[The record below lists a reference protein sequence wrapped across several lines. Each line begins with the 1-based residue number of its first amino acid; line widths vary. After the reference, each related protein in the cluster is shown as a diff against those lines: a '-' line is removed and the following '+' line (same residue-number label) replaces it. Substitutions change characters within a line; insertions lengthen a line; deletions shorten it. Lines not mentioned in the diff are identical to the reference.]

1 MASVARTYGR
11 RDTILLAA
19 CVVLSLIALFL
30 PERMRDP
37 LATSLRRTI
46 LAPLVSLQSDAE
58 LSRRAWATREERVAA
73 RDSIALRAISVDALE
88 AENSRLRNLL
98 TLGAR
103 LRWGFVPA
111 EVLSGRGVGE
121 QYTVPLSA
129 GSRSGVREFSPVVA
143 PEGLVGV
150 VKTADPTMSIAIIW
164 SHPDFRVSAMA
175 ADGSAFGIVA
185 AHLGDGPERY
195 LLEMRGV
202 PVRGT
207 IAPGT
212 EIVTSGLGG
221 TFPRGIPIGIVM
233 GEAQTSELWARTYL
247 LRPAVLP
254 SAISAVMVL
263 TPARADSGVAGV
275 WQTGQGMNGA
285 TRAIVEAG
293 DSLGRAAALRL
304 RAMAADSLARL
315 RPAVDTTDSLGARP
329 GADTLR

>member
-73 RDSIALRAISVDALE
+73 RDSVALRAISVDALE

-254 SAISAVMVL
+254 SALSAVMVL

-275 WQTGQGMNGA
+275 WQTGQGMIGA

-304 RAMAADSLARL
+304 RAIAADSLARL
-315 RPAVDTTDSLGARP
+315 GPAVDTTDSLGARP

>member
-1 MASVARTYGR
+1 MSSVARTYGR
-11 RDTILLAA
+11 RDTILLAG
-19 CVVLSLIALFL
+19 CVVLSLVALFL
-30 PERMRDP
+30 PERMREP
-37 LATSLRRTI
+37 LATTLRRTV

-73 RDSIALRAISVDALE
+73 RDSVTLRSMSLDALS
-88 AENSRLRNLL
+88 AENARLRDLL
-98 TLGAR
+98 GLGAR

-121 QYTVPLSA
+121 QYTMPLSA
-129 GSRSGVREFSPVVA
+129 GARAGVREFSPVVA

-150 VKTADPTMSIAIIW
+150 VKTADPTMSIAIMW

-185 AHLGDGPERY
+185 AHLGSGPERY

-207 IAPGT
+207 IPPGT

-221 TFPRGIPIGIVM
+221 TFPRGIPVGVVL
-233 GEAQTSELWARTYL
+233 GELETSELWARTYL

-254 SAISAVMVL
+254 SAVSAVMVL
-263 TPARADSGVAGV
+263 LPARADSGVAGV
-275 WQTGQGMNGA
+275 WQTGQGTLAA
-285 TRAIVEAG
+285 TRAIVNAG
-293 DSLGRAAALRL
+293 DSIFRKSTADSARTTVTADSLSRAAATAEPRQ
-304 RAMAADSLARL
+304 
-315 RPAVDTTDSLGARP
+315 
-329 GADTLR
+329 

>member
-1 MASVARTYGR
+1 MSSVARIYGR
-11 RDTILLAA
+11 RDTILLAG
-19 CVVLSLIALFL
+19 CVVLSLVALFL

-37 LATSLRRTI
+37 IATTLRRTV

-73 RDSIALRAISVDALE
+73 RDSVTLRSMSVDALT
-88 AENSRLRNLL
+88 AENARLRDLL
-98 TLGAR
+98 GLGAR

-121 QYTVPLSA
+121 QYTFPLSA
-129 GSRSGVREFSPVVA
+129 GSRAGVREFSPVVA

-150 VKTADPTMSIAIIW
+150 VKTADPTMSIAIMW

-195 LLEMRGV
+195 LLELRGV

-207 IAPGT
+207 IAPRT

-221 TFPRGIPIGIVM
+221 TFPRGIPVGVVIGEVK
-233 GEAQTSELWARTYL
+233 TSELWARTYL

-263 TPARADSGVAGV
+263 LPARADSGVAGV
-275 WQTGQGMNGA
+275 WQTGQGAVAA
-285 TRAIVEAG
+285 TRAIVSAG
-293 DSLGRAAALRL
+293 DSLARKRAEAARP
-304 RAMAADSLARL
+304 ASVATPDSLA
-315 RPAVDTTDSLGARP
+315 PAATA
-329 GADTLR
+329 ADTVR